1 MDDKPRRSLL
11 DEIRASRERGE
22 PEFLSS
28 REGRRRFS
36 VAALLERIVTAFVEE
51 HGRDSA
57 ALIAAKTE
65 ADKIK
70 LVLAVADYIIAV
82 ESITISPEDK
92 AGIVEQAYSELFTY
106 GPLDAYFTDEGV
118 TTIALDG
125 PDKASIRYG
134 HGELTPVGVLFEDRF
149 HLEKVIRR
157 LLVDSGADL
166 IPEMPL
172 IETGLR
178 VNERRMCV
186 NVAAP
191 PATIEL
197 TADIRLHPTEP
208 PSLDSMVAVGVM
220 PAQAAAFL
228 QALARSEHGFVI
240 VGDTESGKTTLM
252 GALARLIPQS
262 MIAVERAGELALVE
276 EAQRLTVEWP
286 VGESAGMTLQQQVEK
301 ALEQQPSLILL
312 DEVRADEA
320 HAVAPLLLVDN
331 PPRQMWTFR
340 GPADSK
346 RLLSALGM
354 LARRS
359 DPGQGEVLVQAL
371 YRRLPFV
378 VTLRRRQGQIRL
390 HSIAEWQFADGA
402 EYPDYAEL
410 MAMGWDGLES
420 TGRQPERNI

>member
-11 DEIRASRERGE
+11 DEIRAARERGD

-36 VAALLERIVTAFVEE
+36 VAALLERVVSAFVEE

-57 ALIAAKTE
+57 AETE
-65 ADKIK
+65 AEKIK
-70 LVLAVADYIIAV
+70 LVLAVVDYIIAV

-92 AGIVEQAYSELFTY
+92 AGIVQRAYSELFTY
-106 GPLDAYFTDEGV
+106 GPLDAYFTDERV

-134 HGELTPVGVLFEDRF
+134 HGELTSVGMLFEDRF

-157 LLVDSGADL
+157 LLQDSGADL
-166 IPEMPL
+166 VPDVPL

-178 VNERRMCV
+178 VNERRVCI

-208 PSLDSMVAVGVM
+208 PSLESMVAAGVM
-220 PAQAAAFL
+220 PAEAAALL
-228 QALARSEHGFVI
+228 QALVRSEHGFVI
-240 VGDTESGKTTLM
+240 VGDTESGKTTLL
-252 GALARLIPQS
+252 GALARLISQP
-262 MIAVERAGELALVE
+262 MIAVERAGELTLPD
-276 EAQRLTVEWP
+276 EAESLMVEWP
-286 VGESAGMTLQQQVEK
+286 VGERAGMTLQQQVEK
-301 ALEQQPSLILL
+301 ALEQRPSLILL

-320 HAVAPLLLVDN
+320 GSVKPLLSADN
-331 PPRQMWTFR
+331 PPRQIWTFR

-359 DPGQGEVLVQAL
+359 DTAQGEVLVQAL

-402 EYPDYAEL
+402 EYPDYVEL
-410 MAMGWDGLES
+410 MAMGWDGLEN
-420 TGRQPERNI
+420 TGRQSSHELNT